1 MGMSAL
7 NATVGLTGSTADPFC
22 PSDVP
27 LISVLPPTPDTTP
40 KNSNFQWDDGDMTC
54 PLVEPAAP
62 GRTTSQVSALGY

>member
-40 KNSNFQWDDGDMTC
+40 KNSNFQWDDGDMIC

-62 GRTTSQVSALGY
+62 GHTTSQVSALGN